1 MLIILYIMFI
11 NINKSIF
18 GKGLKMLKNCM
29 KELRARHGFSQTEL
43 AKRVGVTRQT
53 IGFIEKGEFSP
64 SIALS
69 LRLAKHLQLRV
80 DELFWLEGE
89 NIDE

>member
-1 MLIILYIMFI
+1 MLC
-11 NINKSIF
+11 NRV
-18 GKGLKMLKNCM
+18 
-29 KELRARHGFSQTEL
+29 KELRARHGFSQTDI
-43 AKRVGVTRQT
+43 AQRVGVTRQT

-69 LRLAKHLQLRV
+69 LRIAKHLHIPV

-89 NIDE
+89 DENE

>member
-1 MLIILYIMFI
+1 MLR
-11 NINKSIF
+11 NRV
-18 GKGLKMLKNCM
+18 
-29 KELRARHGFSQTEL
+29 KELRARHGFSQSEL
-43 AKRVGVTRQT
+43 GKRVGVTRQT

-69 LRLAKHLQLRV
+69 LRLAKHLETKV

-89 NIDE
+89 DTDE

>member
-1 MLIILYIMFI
+1 MLRNRI
-11 NINKSIF
+11 
-18 GKGLKMLKNCM
+18 

-64 SIALS
+64 SITLS
-69 LRLAKHLQLRV
+69 LRLAKQLQITV
-80 DELFWLEGE
+80 DELFWLEGG
-89 NIDE
+89 DEDE

>member
-1 MLIILYIMFI
+1 MLSIHYYLCILV
-11 NINKSIF
+11 NIKE
-18 GKGLKMLKNCM
+18 GTMLRNRV
-29 KELRARHGFSQTEL
+29 KELRARHGFSQSEL
-43 AKRVGVTRQT
+43 GKRVGVTRQT

-69 LRLAKHLQLRV
+69 LRLAKYLQTTV

-89 NIDE
+89 DLDD

>member
-1 MLIILYIMFI
+1 MLR
-11 NINKSIF
+11 NHV
-18 GKGLKMLKNCM
+18 

-43 AKRVGVTRQT
+43 ANRVGVTRQT
-53 IGFIEKGEFSP
+53 IGFIEKGDFSP

-69 LRLAKHLQLRV
+69 LRISKELEIRV

-89 NIDE
+89 DVNE

>member
-1 MLIILYIMFI
+1 MLR
-11 NINKSIF
+11 NRV
-18 GKGLKMLKNCM
+18 

-43 AKRVGVTRQT
+43 ANRVGVTRQT

-64 SIALS
+64 SITLS
-69 LRLAKHLQLRV
+69 LRLAKELQIKV

-89 NIDE
+89 DAGE